1 MVLDDNR
8 LYRMTDPP
16 PPPPPKPKPK
26 SKAKSK
32 PSRGTRAS
40 KRRKLAT
47 PTPEPEEKEEEE
59 EVNPEEKVD
68 AEPED
73 DGFGGRK
80 WECVCITLEEY
91 QSFLSTIRRS
101 KDLDEKDLYDTIQTD
116 VMPIIEQQAEER
128 AKKEARRVK
137 EQEVLLKLA
146 TAKRSSR
153 ISSRLEKQKQEEEAA
168 EAERKRLADIE
179 MAKAEQER
187 QHKLEAV
194 SMLVPMPVPLLTSP
208 GSRLTADDA

>member
-1 MVLDDNR
+1 
-8 LYRMTDPP
+8 MTDPP
-16 PPPPPKPKPK
+16 PPLPPKAK
-26 SKAKSK
+26 SKAKPK
-32 PSRGTRAS
+32 RSRGSRSS
-40 KRRKLAT
+40 KRRKLAS
-47 PTPEPEEKEEEE
+47 PPPEPEEEQEEE
-59 EVNPEEKVD
+59 NTEEKAD

-91 QSFLSTIRRS
+91 QSFLSSIRRS
-101 KDLDEKDLYDTIQTD
+101 KDLDEKDLYETIQAD
-116 VMPIIEQQAEER
+116 VMPVIEQQAEER
-128 AKKEARRVK
+128 AKKEARRAK
-137 EQEVLLKLA
+137 EQEVLMKLA

-179 MAKAEQER
+179 MAKAEQEK

-194 SMLVPMPVPLLTSP
+194 SMTVRLPVLSLTFP
-208 GSRLTADDA
+208 GTRYPAYDAGSAFA